1 MDRLVK
7 TLSETVSGLERTLGL
22 DWRTSYVNIVPAESG
37 RIVLEVSRREVVNE
51 LLDGLEGFSIHRS
64 TPGTVELVSD
74 SAGTVEV
81 RLLGSGGETSL
92 WVISSVADLRR
103 VPDHSGELLSQVIM
117 GEELR
122 LLKGAGDWYLVR
134 LRDDYHGWVR
144 SWYLSEVSPA
154 TVRRYSR
161 EAGRMVRAN
170 VAYVLSDPDPSSL
183 PVSDIVSGT
192 RIVALERAGAFRR
205 VALPG
210 GKEGFI
216 REEDLGDPPPG
227 KPDRDRLVGRAKR
240 FLGIPYLWGGTS
252 AKGFD
257 CSGLVQR
264 VFRMEGVELPRDSD
278 MQSASGRPIGRD
290 AIRTTRPGDL
300 LFFGK
305 TGSID
310 HVSICLKP
318 DGFIHA
324 YGDVRI
330 GSLDPRDGNY
340 EEKLAESL
348 LFARS
353 ILA

>member
-1 MDRLVK
+1 MDRLFK
-7 TLSETVSGLERTLGL
+7 ILSETVSGLERTLDL
-22 DWRTSYVNIVPAESG
+22 DWRNSYVNIFPAASG

-51 LLDGLEGFSIHRS
+51 LLDGLEGFSIRRS
-64 TPGTVELVSD
+64 TPGNVELVSD
-74 SAGTVEV
+74 SAGTVDV
-81 RLLGSGGETSL
+81 RLLGAGGETAL

-103 VPDHSGELLSQVIM
+103 VPDHSGELLSQAIM
-117 GEELR
+117 GEELQ
-122 LLKGAGDWYLVR
+122 LLKEAGDWYLVR

-144 SWYLSEVSPA
+144 SWYLAEASPA
-154 TVRRYSR
+154 TVRSYFRK
-161 EAGRMVRAN
+161 AGRMVRAN
-170 VAYVLSDPDPSSL
+170 VANVLSNPDPTSL
-183 PVSDIVSGT
+183 PVSDIVAGT
-192 RIVALERAGAFRR
+192 RIVALERAGAFRH
-205 VALPG
+205 VTLPG
-210 GKEGFI
+210 GKEGFML
-216 REEDLGDPPPG
+216 EDDLGEAPAR
-227 KPDRDRLVGRAKR
+227 KPDRDRLMERAKR

-264 VFRMEGVELPRDSD
+264 VYRMEGVELPRDSD
-278 MQSASGRPIGRD
+278 MQSAVGRLIGRD
-290 AIRTTRPGDL
+290 AVRTTRPGDL

-305 TGSID
+305 SESID

-318 DGFIHA
+318 DGFLHA

-330 GSLDPRDGNY
+330 GSLDPGDGNY